1 MGKKILVLQGAPASG
16 KTTFAKEWLASHPG
30 WVRVNRDDIRSSMND
45 TWSRDLENHVI
56 DIENFII
63 TSSLNKEKSVIV
75 DDTNLNPGTIQSLRD
90 LANIYECEIE
100 FKEFRIDFRTALERD
115 SQRENRIGEKELR
128 KFFLKYYPEDM
139 ADKRY
144 MKEIIN
150 DKIPDCVVCD
160 LDGTLALNGGRDWF
174 DYEKVITDKLDW
186 RINNILCDLLRTHV
200 LIFVTGRDE
209 ECREVTERWIREVA
223 GHDNFKLYMR
233 SHGDKRPDQVV
244 KKELYEKYIDGNY
257 NVSCVFED
265 RDKVVK
271 MWRELGLLCLQVFD
285 GNY

>member
-1 MGKKILVLQGAPASG
+1 MGKKILVLQGVPASG
-16 KTTFAKEWLASHPG
+16 KTTFAKEWLVSHPG
-30 WVRVNRDDIRSSMND
+30 WVRVNRDDIRSCMND

-56 DIENFII
+56 DIEHFII

-75 DDTNLNPGTIQSLRD
+75 DDTNLNPQTIQRLRD

-100 FKEFRIDFRTALERD
+100 FKEFRIDFRTALDRD

-144 MKEIIN
+144 MKELDRQKSRCII
-150 DKIPDCVVCD
+150 CD

-174 DYEKVITDKLDW
+174 DYDKVINDRLDW
-186 RINNILCDLLRTHV
+186 RINDLLNE
-200 LIFVTGRDE
+200 LYYNNDIIFVTGRDE
-209 ECREVTERWIREVA
+209 ECREITEQWIKKVA
-223 GHDNFKLYMR
+223 GIDDFLLYMR
-233 SHGDKRPDQVV
+233 SHGDKRPDHVV
-244 KKELYEKYIDGNY
+244 KKELYEKYVEPNY

-265 RDKVVK
+265 RNNVVE
-271 MWRELGLLCLQVFD
+271 MWRELGLLCLQVYD